1 MKHKS
6 LSLLTLLLLAA
17 ICHTAA
23 AAVSFGNWRSAATT
37 ATVSSGD
44 DDKSEK
50 RRKEDA
56 EGEAKKRQKLNE
68 AVKRMK
74 EKIVDL
80 KEFGEDGKSK
90 PFTVN
95 GPYGETL
102 FVVKTA
108 DGNFETTPS
117 GFRVE
122 PTAEDVTKWMFVQ
135 EDGSL
140 GKSPAVKSGSGKG
153 KSKIK
158 TKSARSKPRRASGEE
173 EEEEDYDDDDYDD
186 DDDVITIQ
194 YNRRNK
200 RHTKKVHK
208 RTNRNK
214 RNAKVEV

>member
-17 ICHTAA
+17 ICHTATA
-23 AAVSFGNWRSAATT
+23 SFGSWRSTTT
-37 ATVSSGD
+37 ATTSSGD
-44 DDKSEK
+44 DGNPKKSKNRE
-50 RRKEDA
+50 A
-56 EGEAKKRQKLNE
+56 EEEKKRQKLNE
-68 AVKRMK
+68 AVMKMK

-80 KEFGEDGKSK
+80 KEFGEDGRSK

-95 GPYGETL
+95 GPHGETL

-108 DGNFETTPS
+108 DGHFETTPS
-117 GFRVE
+117 GFRVA

-140 GKSPAVKSGSGKG
+140 GKSPAVASNGGKR
-153 KSKIK
+153 
-158 TKSARSKPRRASGEE
+158 RSKPKLIKNRARRMSEE
-173 EEEEDYDDDDYDD
+173 EEEEDDVDYEDYDE

-200 RHTKKVHK
+200 RHIKKVHK
-208 RTNRNK
+208 KTK
-214 RNAKVEV
+214 KDKGNAKVEV